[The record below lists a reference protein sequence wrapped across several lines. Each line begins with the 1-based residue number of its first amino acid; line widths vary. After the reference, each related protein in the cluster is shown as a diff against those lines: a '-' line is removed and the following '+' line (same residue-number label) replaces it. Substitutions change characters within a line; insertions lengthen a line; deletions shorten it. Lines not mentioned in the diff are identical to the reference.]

1 MLKYLIL
8 IGVVIP
14 LYFYPIEILVFL
26 ITTLTIQILLAQL
39 NCKIELIHHAE
50 TSLHPVL
57 SSCKS
62 LTTYT
67 PPLFL
72 FNGFLQGFY
81 GITLGSKPG
90 KTIFCDAV
98 EYERKFL
105 TLPDKGQ
112 ISIDWLVKQGASK
125 ILIVAAGLGADSN
138 SQSSRCVAMEGFKQG
153 FTVAVVHGRGISCP
167 LTVIFK

>member
-14 LYFYPIEILVFL
+14 LYLYPIEILVFL
-26 ITTLTIQILLAQL
+26 LTTLSIQIILAQV
-39 NCKIELIHHAE
+39 NCKIELIHHPE
-50 TSLHPVL
+50 TTLHTTL
-57 SSCKS
+57 ASCKS
-62 LTTYT
+62 LTTYR

-72 FNGFLQGFY
+72 FNGFLQGFF

-112 ISIDWLVKQGASK
+112 ISIDWLVQEKASR
-125 ILIVAAGLGADSN
+125 ILIVAAGLGADSS
-138 SQSSRCVAMEGFKQG
+138 SQSTRCVAMEGFKQG